1 MDYYSRRWEIRWTSS
16 HPALGKSI
24 VPETDRRQTQR
35 KSQLTV
41 MQIKCSDVRESDGAD
56 WVAGEDLSEE
66 VTFRLRWEGQG
77 GASHIKISI
86 PGRASC
92 RRPVAA
98 TSPVWSRRGRKGLK
112 WLQTTETGGRGTSED
127 KAWGQTKSRGAYKP
141 KREHA
146 SREPE
151 AVLEHTEDALLYGS
165 RCELANTG
173 DLVKAAL
180 L

>member
-24 VPETDRRQTQR
+24 VLETDRRQTQR

-127 KAWGQTKSRGAYKP
+127 KA
-141 KREHA
+141 
-146 SREPE
+146 
-151 AVLEHTEDALLYGS
+151 
-165 RCELANTG
+165 
-173 DLVKAAL
+173 
-180 L
+180 

>member
-1 MDYYSRRWEIRWTSS
+1 MR
-16 HPALGKSI
+16 HGLLLQALGNKVDKLPPSSGKI
-24 VPETDRRQTQR
+24 HSPGDRQTQR

-92 RRPVAA
+92 RWPVAA

-127 KAWGQTKSRGAYKP
+127 KA
-141 KREHA
+141 
-146 SREPE
+146 
-151 AVLEHTEDALLYGS
+151 
-165 RCELANTG
+165 
-173 DLVKAAL
+173 
-180 L
+180 